1 MDDSKKSL
9 VFPTGYNQLRTCH
22 EYLRSL
28 SVSRGKNLKGIL
40 LNYELLNG
48 FQNINLDDLRPT
60 FLR

>member
-1 MDDSKKSL
+1 M
-9 VFPTGYNQLRTCH
+9 FQG
-22 EYLRSL
+22 
-28 SVSRGKNLKGIL
+28 GKNLKGIL